1 MTGEGFDFI
10 RIHNIVLVK
19 TDAQKF
25 RAVIGLIILK
35 MKCIET
41 ELLKNI
47 LGQMATLL
55 SERWNWLTKWPLKD
69 MAKIKMFDGH

>member
-1 MTGEGFDFI
+1 MTSHI
-10 RIHNIVLVK
+10 RIHKIVLVK
-19 TDAQKF
+19 TDTQKF
-25 RAVIGLIILK
+25 REVIGLIILK

-47 LGQMATLL
+47 LGQMAKLL
-55 SERWNWLTKWPLKD
+55 FERWNWLTKWPLID